1 MLRDDFAAATAA
13 AATSAVNGL
22 TNDDVVRTRPRPR
35 PRLLTAP
42 LGERNVGR

>member
-35 PRLLTAP
+35 LLTAP